1 MPKRSLP
8 TLPKT
13 PLPTEQVGE
22 LTLYLGGKHGYKKVK
37 LLEGGYQ
44 GYNNKRRLY
53 TGTFHNARLAAIA
66 IAQKEMDAECGTEN
80 VKSKKIIRTPCPK
93 TIPLHLAH
101 TYSIARVA
109 VAQATRT
116 EPMIFVS
123 DENDGAKPIDPRDV
137 TMLDSPKPL
146 SPPGTIP
153 DGFGGRRPLIA
164 PIVRLT
170 PAQAAGLLAAGVP
183 LAMAH
188 VHP

>member
-101 TYSIARVA
+101 LLYCSSLSGTSNPHGAEDLCVGRERRRQADRPARCDDA
-109 VAQATRT
+109 ADDDDA
-116 EPMIFVS
+116 
-123 DENDGAKPIDPRDV
+123 DDG
-137 TMLDSPKPL
+137 
-146 SPPGTIP
+146 
-153 DGFGGRRPLIA
+153 
-164 PIVRLT
+164 
-170 PAQAAGLLAAGVP
+170 
-183 LAMAH
+183 
-188 VHP
+188 